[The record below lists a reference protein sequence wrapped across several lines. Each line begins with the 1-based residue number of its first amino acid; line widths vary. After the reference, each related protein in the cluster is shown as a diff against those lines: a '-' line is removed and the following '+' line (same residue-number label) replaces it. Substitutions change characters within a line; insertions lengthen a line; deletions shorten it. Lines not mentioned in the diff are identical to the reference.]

1 MPGWSAID
9 LDAEAAFISS
19 LLGEDELV
27 YMVIP
32 PGFKDHFGENKV
44 LRLRSMYGLFWSKAS
59 ELL

>member
-1 MPGWSAID
+1 MD
-9 LDAEAAFISS
+9 LDAFISS

-44 LRLRSMYGLFWSKAS
+44 LRLRSMYGLFWSKPS